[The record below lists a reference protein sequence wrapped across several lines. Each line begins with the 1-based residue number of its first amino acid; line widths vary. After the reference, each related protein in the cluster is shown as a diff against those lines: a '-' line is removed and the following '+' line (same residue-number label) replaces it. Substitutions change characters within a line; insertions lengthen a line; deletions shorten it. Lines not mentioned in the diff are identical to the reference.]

1 MFFLFSLILHAG
13 FLWIFAYP
21 SRKSDAPEKT
31 PVFVDV
37 IFMPGTGA
45 GVSKEPEKAKIFAGG
60 SRSVEKESIPSLPGR
75 GGIKWSAPARLTEF
89 QGGRNQQKGNPYAS
103 EPSGKIPGEG
113 GKGEGAVTNAGKGGE
128 GGVGG
133 VWGAGEGGAGSNAGK
148 AGSMGFGGG
157 GVNKGTG
164 LRLFPTQERIA
175 QLEEK
180 YEKEPHKGEAGKV
193 LALNT
198 SEIKYYNYLFS
209 MKQRIE
215 TYWDYPS
222 SSVRNR
228 EQGRLSVDFTIT
240 RDGGVE
246 GIKIVKSSSYPA
258 LDDAAITAIRLAT
271 PFSPFPPEF
280 DLEKVNIHARFEYQI
295 FSQFSH

>member
-1 MFFLFSLILHAG
+1 L
-13 FLWIFAYP
+13 
-21 SRKSDAPEKT
+21 
-31 PVFVDV
+31 
-37 IFMPGTGA
+37 
-45 GVSKEPEKAKIFAGG
+45 
-60 SRSVEKESIPSLPGR
+60 
-75 GGIKWSAPARLTEF
+75 
-89 QGGRNQQKGNPYAS
+89 
-103 EPSGKIPGEG
+103 GE
-113 GKGEGAVTNAGKGGE
+113 
-128 GGVGG
+128 
-133 VWGAGEGGAGSNAGK
+133 
-148 AGSMGFGGG
+148 G

-164 LRLFPTQERIA
+164 LRLFPTQERLA

-180 YEKEPHKGEAGKV
+180 YEKEPNKGESGKV

>member
-1 MFFLFSLILHAG
+1 MSMFFLFSLILHAG
-13 FLWIFAYP
+13 FLWISAYP
-21 SRKSDAPEKT
+21 SRKSEAPEKT

-37 IFMPGTGA
+37 IFMPGTGE
-45 GVSKEPEKAKIFAGG
+45 GVPKEPEKAEIFAGG
-60 SRSVEKESIPSLPGR
+60 SKSVEKESIPSSPGR
-75 GGIKWSAPARLTEF
+75 GGIKGSAPGRLTEF
-89 QGGRNQQKGNPYAS
+89 QGKGNQQKGNPYSS

-113 GKGEGAVTNAGKGGE
+113 GEREGAVTNAGKGG
-128 GGVGG
+128 VG
-133 VWGAGEGGAGSNAGK
+133 GAGEGGEGGEGAVSNAG
-148 AGSMGFGGG
+148 GMGLSEG